1 MKIISIITG
10 KGFTKRMYEM
20 LRQEVGWET
29 EHVDGW
35 IVHIVRFDES
45 GEIHMVNIWESQEK
59 LEQGFASRLM
69 HVMRKIGIPEPRVEV
84 YPAYNVEVF
93 TTTVDTKED
102 NMTR

>member
-10 KGFTKRMYEM
+10 KGFTKDMYEM

-29 EHVDGW
+29 EQIHGW

-69 HVMRKIGIPEPRVEV
+69 HVMQKIGIPEPRVEL
-84 YPAYNVEVF
+84 YPAHNVEVF
-93 TTTVDTKED
+93 ATTVS
-102 NMTR
+102 